1 MSLNIT
7 QVSVIVID
15 YNHWP
20 RMGDFKFDPISWPD
34 VPGMMNNLTKTYN
47 IPEVIIATQRHTEA
61 HRNMHRH
68 PEAHR
73 GTQAE
78 AEAHRH
84 LCLCRRPLL
93 SYPQQY

>member
-1 MSLNIT
+1 MVSFILFANNSASILTINCCNVYHLT

-47 IPEVIIATQRHTEA
+47 IPEVIIATHTRPQLQTQR
-61 HRNMHRH
+61 
-68 PEAHR
+68 
-73 GTQAE
+73 
-78 AEAHRH
+78 
-84 LCLCRRPLL
+84 RR
-93 SYPQQY
+93 YT